1 MYKNDPFG
9 FVCRAC
15 QFWSAPYDGIN
26 PSPQQNRYDTPGY
39 DIEDEDELIERL
51 TSDSVCSLTVFP
63 PLSVLSPT
71 PSSSDTVSTS
81 NQAGRVSSAMDL
93 EWDDIFED
101 EDPSSLAVC
110 KEASVCVETDR
121 CAFSPA
127 PPPLPPQYIQEMRRT
142 ATKLVRGSYVEE
154 SEFQDDAIVYDLVAQ
169 KDTKAAMFEQVKAAN
184 RQSRESV
191 PKSQVSTTVSAM
203 LTATG
208 RSVMETVNSIMSSRR
223 RSEDGGKEERRKSED
238 YKEARR
244 RSDVFGKELG
254 RTQEEGEEEIKKT
267 THHVITNGLDVKH
280 QIISIP
286 VDINGETESFKHD
299 YNPNEV
305 GFMDTIQPKQ
315 TRPNTSLAPCLEV
328 NCLPNGHF
336 ETEPREPCVP
346 STNARPKTLPGHN
359 VTKDN
364 FVSQYCKLML
374 SLGVEPD
381 CDDITDDIRTFSRRV
396 QALRRKLQ
404 EEEEL
409 ATDCGYSSSWDDAE
423 EEGEDEAMEE
433 EEEDNKKGGSKKQE
447 VPFTG
452 ECL

>member
-39 DIEDEDELIERL
+39 DIEDEEELIERL
-51 TSDSVCSLTVFP
+51 KSNSVCSLTVFP
-63 PLSVLSPT
+63 PLTVLSPT

-101 EDPSSLAVC
+101 EDLSSSAVC
-110 KEASVCVETDR
+110 KEANGCVETDR

-142 ATKLVRGSYVEE
+142 ASKLVQGSYVEE
-154 SEFQDDAIVYDLVAQ
+154 SEFQDDVIVYDLVAQ
-169 KDTKAAMFEQVKAAN
+169 KDTKAAMLEQIKAAN
-184 RQSRESV
+184 RQSHESV
-191 PKSQVSTTVSAM
+191 SKSAAVSAM

-208 RSVMETVNSIMSSRR
+208 KSVMETVNSIMSSRR
-223 RSEDGGKEERRKSED
+223 RSEDGGKEDRRKSED

-244 RSDVFGKELG
+244 RSEGFGKELG

-267 THHVITNGLDVKH
+267 QHVITNGFDVKNH
-280 QIISIP
+280 IISIS
-286 VDINGETESFKHD
+286 VDISKETESFQHN
-299 YNPNEV
+299 YNSKED
-305 GFMDTIQPKQ
+305 GFMDTIHQKQ
-315 TRPNTSLAPCLEV
+315 THPNTSLVPCLEV

-336 ETEPREPCVP
+336 ETEPQELCVP
-346 STNARPKTLPGHN
+346 STNTQPDNKS
-359 VTKDN
+359 TKDN

-396 QALRRKLQ
+396 QALRQKLQ
-404 EEEEL
+404 EEEEEL
-409 ATDCGYSSSWDDAE
+409 ITDFGYSSSWDDAE
-423 EEGEDEAMEE
+423 EEGEYKVMEE
-433 EEEDNKKGGSKKQE
+433 EEEDNKKGGSRKQE